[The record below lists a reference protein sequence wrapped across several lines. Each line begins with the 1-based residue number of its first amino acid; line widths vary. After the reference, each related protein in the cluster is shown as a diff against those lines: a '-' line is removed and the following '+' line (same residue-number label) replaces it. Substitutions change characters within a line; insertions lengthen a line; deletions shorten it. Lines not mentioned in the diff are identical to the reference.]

1 MEDEVA
7 VVWRKM
13 RWRDRGRGDG
23 SESRGGA
30 IMEEEEAGVPA
41 VVNAKRRGRCYGG
54 ETGVGA
60 VARRAGAEEEEAV
73 AEWMRADAE
82 GQIG

>member
-41 VVNAKRRGRCYGG
+41 VVNAKRRGRFK
-54 ETGVGA
+54 V
-60 VARRAGAEEEEAV
+60 VLWR
-73 AEWMRADAE
+73 
-82 GQIG
+82 